1 MTQRIV
7 PASDRRFWQAAA
19 GNAASIEA
27 LRDFP
32 GATQALTGADRRQF
46 LRVMAASLALAGLAG
61 CDDDDP
67 RSQEVPPVRERTGEA
82 PGRVL
87 TYASSTLIDGFAN
100 GIMVTTRDGRPI
112 KIEGN
117 AKHPWSQGGTDIFGQ
132 ASVLGLYDPY
142 RSQTVKRYARDSDW
156 PAFRLAM
163 LSIVS
168 SLREAGGEGFRIL
181 LGPSTSPSLQ
191 AQLTALNQVL
201 PKLIV
206 HSYAAVDRTDLYA
219 GAARAFG
226 KPLEHHWH
234 FANARVLVSLEG
246 DILDAGPHQVGASRQ
261 WSAARR
267 RLAGAGEL
275 LGLHAVSCIPSLTSA
290 RADFAYTAAPDLIEA
305 MARSLL
311 AQANGSEGPELGAD
325 ASQWCK
331 RASAALAAARG
342 QGIVNAG
349 IHAGASLQEAALR
362 INAAYGNTG
371 STVLFT
377 DPVSLRG
384 ESLATLTKAIA
395 AGEVQTLLMIGCN
408 PVYDAPADLDFAKAL
423 DRVTTKIHAGLFED
437 ATALHADWHLPL
449 CHPLESWGDARSLD
463 GTYSLIQPTIAPLYD
478 GRTAQ
483 EILSLLFD
491 PTPVSALTLLRTH
504 WQGEQKPEAFEPA
517 WRQALLDGIFASQS
531 MPLQTV
537 QPTAGTQSPPA
548 TPHTGGLSI
557 ALRPDPTVWD
567 GTVCNNAWLQ
577 ELPKPLSK
585 LVWENAIGISPSSAK
600 SHGLATGDIIEV
612 EANGRKIQGPV
623 WITHGQADT
632 IIGVTLGYGHAVT
645 DQLSDG
651 LGYNASLL
659 RTSADPWLLANAAIR
674 KTGET
679 RRLATTE
686 DHNAM
691 QGSGFVRVQ
700 TPSDTSTQHAPIQ
713 PTLYPAQ
720 EGDGRAWGM
729 VIDLDSCIGCNACV
743 VACQAENNIAVV
755 GREQVLL
762 GRELHWLRIDRTAAD
777 ASTPKSHFMP
787 VPCMHCEQAPCE
799 VGCPVE
805 ATLHDHEGLNLMVYN
820 RCVGTRAC
828 SGYCPY
834 KVRRFN
840 YFDYAADTPREATE
854 QFNPD
859 VTVRARGVMEKCT
872 FCVQRIAQARIE
884 SDRDNTPIQDGTVQ
898 TACQGA
904 CPTSA
909 IEFGDLADA
918 TSKVNKAHADSR
930 RYALLEELNTRPR
943 TTYLAKL
950 GPATGE
956 G

>member
-1 MTQRIV
+1 
-7 PASDRRFWQAAA
+7 
-19 GNAASIEA
+19 
-27 LRDFP
+27 
-32 GATQALTGADRRQF
+32 
-46 LRVMAASLALAGLAG
+46 
-61 CDDDDP
+61 
-67 RSQEVPPVRERTGEA
+67 
-82 PGRVL
+82 
-87 TYASSTLIDGFAN
+87 
-100 GIMVTTRDGRPI
+100 
-112 KIEGN
+112 
-117 AKHPWSQGGTDIFGQ
+117 
-132 ASVLGLYDPY
+132 
-142 RSQTVKRYARDSDW
+142 
-156 PAFRLAM
+156 M

-168 SLREAGGEGFRIL
+168 SLRETGGEGFRIL

-191 AQLTALNQVL
+191 AQLTALNHVL

-226 KPLEHHWH
+226 KPLEQHWS

-267 RLAGAGEL
+267 KLAGAGEL

-311 AQANGSEGPELGAD
+311 AQANGSDGPELGAE
-325 ASQWCK
+325 AAQWCK
-331 RASAALAAARG
+331 RASQALAAARG
-342 QGIVNAG
+342 HGIVNAG
-349 IHAGASLQEAALR
+349 IHAGTSLQEAALR
-362 INAAYGNTG
+362 INAAYGNAG

-377 DPVSLRG
+377 DPVPIRG
-384 ESLATLTKAIA
+384 ESLAALTHAMA
-395 AGEVQTLLMIGCN
+395 AGAVQTLFMIGCN

-423 DRVTTKIHAGLFED
+423 DHVAIKIHAGLYED
-437 ATALHADWHLPL
+437 ETALHADWHLPL
-449 CHPLESWGDARSLD
+449 CHPLESWDDARSID
-463 GTYSLIQPTIAPLYD
+463 GTPSLIQPTIAPLYD
-478 GRTAQ
+478 GKTTQ

-491 PTPVSALTLLRTH
+491 APPATALLLLRAY
-504 WQGEQKPEAFEPA
+504 WQSGQKAEEFEPA

-531 MPLQTV
+531 MALHTV
-537 QPTAGTQSPPA
+537 QPIGSTQVPA
-548 TPHTGGLSI
+548 ATTQTSGLSI
-557 ALRPDPTVWD
+557 AFRPDPSVWD
-567 GTVCNNAWLQ
+567 GTVSNNAWLQ
-577 ELPKPLSK
+577 ELPKPFSK
-585 LVWENAIGISPSSAK
+585 IVWENAIGISPSLAQSL
-600 SHGLATGDIIEV
+600 GLATGDIIEV
-612 EANGRKIQGPV
+612 KAQGRQIEGPV
-623 WITHGQADT
+623 WITHGQADNV
-632 IIGVTLGYGHAVT
+632 IGVTLGYGHIVT
-645 DQLSDG
+645 NQLSDG
-651 LGYNASLL
+651 LGYNASHL
-659 RTSADPWLLANAAIR
+659 RINTNPWLLANASIR
-674 KTGET
+674 KTGGHHS
-679 RRLATTE
+679 LATTE
-686 DHNAM
+686 EHNAM

-700 TPSDTSTQHAPIQ
+700 TPGDTQTQHAPIQ

-755 GREQVLL
+755 GREQVML
-762 GRELHWLRIDRTAAD
+762 GRELHWLRIDRTEAD
-777 ASTPKSHFMP
+777 GSGAKSHFMP

-840 YFDYAADTPREATE
+840 YFDYAANTPREATE

-872 FCVQRIAQARIE
+872 FCVQRIAHARIE
-884 SDRDNTPIQDGTVQ
+884 SDRDNTPIPDGAVQ

-909 IEFGDLADA
+909 IVFGDLADA
-918 TSKVNKAHADSR
+918 SSKVNKAHADPR

-950 GPATGE
+950 GPAAGE

>member
-1 MTQRIV
+1 MNRRV
-7 PASDRRFWQAAA
+7 VAASDRRFWHAAA
-19 GNAASIEA
+19 SDAASIEA

-32 GATQALTGADRRQF
+32 GAAKALTGADRRQF

-87 TYASSTLIDGFAN
+87 TYASSALIDGFAN

-112 KIEGN
+112 KIEGS
-117 AKHPWSQGGTDIFGQ
+117 ATHPWSRGGTDIFAQ

-142 RSQTVKRYARDSDW
+142 RSQTVKHYARDSDW

-163 LSIVS
+163 LSVVS
-168 SLREAGGEGFRIL
+168 RLRETGGEGFFIL
-181 LGPSTSPSLQ
+181 LGPATSPSLQ
-191 AQLTALNQVL
+191 AQLAALNHAL
-201 PKLIV
+201 PKMTV

-219 GAARAFG
+219 GAERAFG
-226 KPLEHHWH
+226 RPLESHWDFSH
-234 FANARVLVSLEG
+234 ARVLVSLEG
-246 DILDAGPHQVGASRQ
+246 DFLDAGPQQVGACRQ

-290 RADFAYTAAPDLIEA
+290 RADFAYAAAPGLIEA
-305 MARSLL
+305 MAQSIL
-311 AQANGSEGPELGAD
+311 AQANGSNGPELGAD
-325 ASQWCK
+325 ASQWCA
-331 RASAALAAARG
+331 RATRALAAARG
-342 QGIVNAG
+342 GGIVNAG
-349 IHAGASLQEAALR
+349 IHAGASLQETALR
-362 INAAYGNTG
+362 INAAYGNIG
-371 STVLFT
+371 STLLFT
-377 DPVSLRG
+377 DPVPLRG
-384 ESLATLTKAIA
+384 ESLATLTRAIA

-408 PVYDAPADLDFAKAL
+408 PVYDAPADLEFAKAL
-423 DRVTTKIHAGLFED
+423 DRVTIKIHAGLFED
-437 ATALHADWHLPL
+437 ETALHADWHLPL
-449 CHPLESWGDARSLD
+449 CHPLESWDDARSID
-463 GTYSLIQPTIAPLYD
+463 GTPSLMQPTIAPLYD
-478 GRTAQ
+478 GKTTQ
-483 EILSLLFD
+483 ELLSLLFD
-491 PTPVSALTLLRTH
+491 PTPASALSLLRAH
-504 WQGEQKPEAFEPA
+504 WKGGQKPEEFEPA
-517 WRQALLDGIFASQS
+517 WRQALLDGIFAGQS
-531 MPLQTV
+531 MPLQIV
-537 QPTAGTQSPPA
+537 QPAARAQAAAA
-548 TPHTGGLSI
+548 TPQTSGLSV
-557 ALRPDPTVWD
+557 AFRPDPSVWD
-567 GTVCNNAWLQ
+567 GTVSNNAWLQ
-577 ELPKPLSK
+577 ELPKPMSK
-585 LVWENAIGISPSSAK
+585 IVWENAIGISPSLAK
-600 SHGLATGDIIEV
+600 SHGLAAGDIIEV
-612 EANGRKIQGPV
+612 EAQGRQIQGPV
-623 WITHGQADT
+623 WITQGQADSVVS
-632 IIGVTLGYGHAVT
+632 VTLGYGHTVT

-651 LGYNASLL
+651 LGYNASRL
-659 RTSADPWLLANAAIR
+659 RTSQNPWLLANASIR
-674 KTGET
+674 KTGEH
-679 RRLATTE
+679 RNLATTE
-686 DHNAM
+686 EHNAM

-700 TPSDTSTQHAPIQ
+700 PPNDTHTRHAPLQ

-755 GREQVLL
+755 GREQVML
-762 GRELHWLRIDRTAAD
+762 GRELHWLRIDRTEAD
-777 ASTPKSHFMP
+777 ASTARSHFMP

-840 YFDYAADTPREATE
+840 YFDYAANTPRESTE

-872 FCVQRIAQARIE
+872 FCVQRIAHARIE
-884 SDRDNTPIQDGTVQ
+884 SDRDNTPIPDGAVQ

-909 IEFGDLADA
+909 IVFGDLADA
-918 TSKVNKAHADSR
+918 TSKVNKAHADPR

-950 GPATGE
+950 GPGTGE